1 MCRADGEDLNAWM
14 VSAVWAL
21 AYRRYSTA
29 YVARGRRRRAG
40 QASGSGGASSSR
52 PGAACERLGEADR
65 KCAIKGNIRSG
76 GVRIYNVPVNASYGR
91 TRIDEAKGERWFSTP
106 EEAEAAGWRRAPSG
120 RGATPFAPSP
130 RRRHRYFAKHDAD
143 FDDTKEFFH

>member
-1 MCRADGEDLNAWM
+1 M
-14 VSAVWAL
+14 
-21 AYRRYSTA
+21 
-29 YVARGRRRRAG
+29 
-40 QASGSGGASSSR
+40 
-52 PGAACERLGEADR
+52 
-65 KCAIKGNIRSG
+65 
-76 GVRIYNVPVNASYGR
+76 RIYNVPVNASYGR